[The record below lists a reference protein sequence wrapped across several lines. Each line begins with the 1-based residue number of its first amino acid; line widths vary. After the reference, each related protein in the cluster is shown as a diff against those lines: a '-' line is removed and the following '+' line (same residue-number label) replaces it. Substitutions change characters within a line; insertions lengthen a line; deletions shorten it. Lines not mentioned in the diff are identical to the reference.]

1 MPIEAIYTIPSMVG
15 VPLVYNMT
23 SLVMPFARSKIEL
36 EIEPDVSSP
45 MALLKSKKLQEIE
58 LSGTQQ
64 LRLVLLNQ
72 TNYHLNV
79 LETKQI

>member
-79 LETKQI
+79 LETKQL